1 MAKPTRFTPEMIQ
14 EYLSKGYWTAE
25 TTSEI
30 WDKNAQRC
38 PDKEA
43 LVDSRSR
50 LTWSQVKQC
59 SDRIALGLLELG
71 YQKDDLILMLLP
83 NCNDSFV
90 VRLACEKAGVLCMT
104 ALMTLREAEI
114 EHILKNYEVAG
125 IVTPWQFRRFD
136 YFEAVNGMR
145 PNLPTLKHIFIS
157 GDEVP
162 AGTHSIEQMAQ
173 RPVEKNY
180 PPDYLKKTRYQAT
193 DVAIIGTTSGTT
205 GIPKTA
211 EHVVA
216 SRIALGEAYHLMP
229 KLTGDDIVFNVINA
243 VAGLGAAFCYSV
255 PREAAKTVLL
265 EVWDPKEALKIIQ
278 RERATVFL
286 TTPAQLAML
295 VRDPDLS
302 QYDVSSVRCVCS
314 STSPLTYEI
323 AVESEEKL
331 GVPVVNTYG
340 TFDGGGISKTII
352 DDDTETRRRTVGK
365 PHLGTDVKLLDDEGK
380 EVPPGADGELY
391 FRGPSTTAGYFRD
404 MERTLETWGAL
415 GKEGWFRTG
424 DQARIDRK
432 GNIMLTGRK
441 KDMIIRGGQNI
452 YPAEIEGLLL
462 MHPKV
467 EHVAIVPMPDPIMG
481 EKACAYV
488 VPQEGE
494 KFTFDEMTSFLKSK
508 KIASYKLPERLEIR
522 SELPMRD
529 AQKVAKAS
537 LREDIAQKLKAEGKI

>member
-1 MAKPTRFTPEMIQ
+1 MAEPTRFTQEMIT
-14 EYLSKGYWTAE
+14 EYLAKGYWTAE
-25 TTSEI
+25 TISEI
-30 WDKNAQRC
+30 WDENARLC

-50 LTWSQVKQC
+50 LTWSQVKQY
-59 SDRIALGLLELG
+59 SDRIALVLLELG
-71 YQKDDLILMLLP
+71 YQKDDLTFMLLP

-90 VRLACEKAGVLCMT
+90 VRLACEKAGILCMT

-125 IVTPWQFRRFD
+125 IFIPWKFRRFD
-136 YFEAVNGMR
+136 YFEAVNSMR
-145 PNLPTLKHIFIS
+145 PNLLALRHIFIS

-162 AGTHSIEQMAQ
+162 PGTHPIEKMTQ
-173 RPVEKNY
+173 RPIEKNY
-180 PPDYLKKTRYQAT
+180 PPDYLEKTKYKAT
-193 DVAIIGTTSGTT
+193 EVAIIGTTSGTT

-211 EHVVA
+211 EHVIA
-216 SRIALGEAYHLMP
+216 ARIALGKAYHLMP

-278 RERATVFL
+278 RERATLFL
-286 TTPAQLAML
+286 TTPTQLIMM
-295 VRDPDLS
+295 VRDPDLC
-302 QYDVSSVRCVCS
+302 QYDISSLRCICS

-331 GVPVVNTYG
+331 AVPVLNTYG
-340 TFDGGGISKTII
+340 TFDGGGISKTTI
-352 DDDTETRRRTVGK
+352 DDDAETRRRTVGK

-380 EVPPGADGELY
+380 EVSPGQDGELY

-415 GKEGWFRTG
+415 GKDGWFRTG
-424 DQARIDRK
+424 DQARINSK
-432 GNIMLTGRK
+432 GNIMLIGRK
-441 KDMIIRGGQNI
+441 KGMIIRGGQNI
-452 YPAEIEGLLL
+452 YPAEIEGLVL

-467 EHVAIVPMPDPIMG
+467 KHVAIVPMPDPIMG
-481 EKACAYV
+481 EKACSYV
-488 VPQEGE
+488 VPHEGKE
-494 KFTFDEMTSFLKSK
+494 FTFDEMTSFLKSK
-508 KIASYKLPERLEIR
+508 KIASYKIPERLEIR

-537 LREDIAQKLKAEGKI
+537 LREDVTQKLKAEGKI